1 MCSLISDTRSPA
13 FLRPMEPKM
22 TRLRVQQV
30 FGLEAATLERLGYK
44 PAPRIGDFVVANN
57 IQLVATD
64 DEMDAPA

>member
-1 MCSLISDTRSPA
+1 
-13 FLRPMEPKM
+13 M